1 MDQSVT
7 KEDEQQDEKGDEE
20 SRKEIKPAIRPPLL
34 RHGYITA
41 LVSKT

>member
-7 KEDEQQDEKGDEE
+7 EDGEQQKENGDEE
-20 SRKEIKPAIRPPLL
+20 SRKEIKPATRPPLL